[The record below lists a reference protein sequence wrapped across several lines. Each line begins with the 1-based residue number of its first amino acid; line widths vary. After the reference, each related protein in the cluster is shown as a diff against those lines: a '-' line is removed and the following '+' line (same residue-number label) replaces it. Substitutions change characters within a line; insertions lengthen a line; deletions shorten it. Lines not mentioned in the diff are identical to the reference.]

1 MTMTPAPPVSRVIA
15 ALEAARA
22 DDEVFAPDCVSWH
35 NFDEAE
41 VPTVPDSFEGLRAVH
56 RVVPDYRIR
65 DVACHDTGADVSVA
79 QFVLTGTLP
88 DGSALR
94 APGVLVAL
102 PRGARRPTR
111 GVTGHRPAQPGLRP
125 ARRAVDAAVV
135 PRCRVTPGGS
145 HRRETTRDR

>member
-15 ALEAARA
+15 AMEAARA
-22 DDEVFAPDCVSWH
+22 DDDVFAPDCVSWH

-94 APGVLVAL
+94 APGVLVA
-102 PRGARRPTR
+102 
-111 GVTGHRPAQPGLRP
+111 HS
-125 ARRAVDAAVV
+125 RAGRVV
-135 PRCRVTPGGS
+135 RL
-145 HRRETTRDR
+145 EE

>member
-22 DDEVFAPDCVSWH
+22 DDDVFAPDCVSWH
-35 NFDEAE
+35 NF
-41 VPTVPDSFEGLRAVH
+41 VH

-94 APGVLVAL
+94 APGVLVA
-102 PRGARRPTR
+102 
-111 GVTGHRPAQPGLRP
+111 HS
-125 ARRAVDAAVV
+125 RAGRVV
-135 PRCRVTPGGS
+135 RL
-145 HRRETTRDR
+145 EE